1 MLFAYKYFLG
11 VTTTKQFASL
21 FTMPFICVDKDGTS
35 MCVNIH
41 IIIAKKAWQRKHY
54 NKKALHFHLI

>member
-1 MLFAYKYFLG
+1 MLFAYIYFLG

-41 IIIAKKAWQRKHY
+41 IIIAKKKRGKESITT
-54 NKKALHFHLI
+54 KKLCIFI